1 LSATEKENNSKPII
15 FS

>member
-15 FS
+15 FP